1 MNTMKHSNNKPQ
13 KIAVITPI
21 LHLKGVY
28 DLLLTKGDV
37 FLLEKGN
44 KYQVKKLLLEENINV
59 IICNPNHQNY
69 KIDKE
74 LLDDTQVSIINSC
87 STGLNHIDLDY
98 CKKNNIEIQCHKND
112 YELIN
117 QLPST
122 SELAFGLML
131 SLLRNI
137 PECNN
142 HVSNY
147 NWDYTQFMGRQI
159 KDLKIGIIGY
169 GRLGKMMFNYCKS
182 FGAKIKVYDPYKKE
196 DMDDSFLLNYYSS
209 SLEDLF
215 QECDVIS
222 LHVHVTDE
230 TKYMVNQ
237 KLLGLSK
244 KGLYLINTS
253 RGEIVNEE
261 DIVQSLN
268 NKNLLG
274 YGTDVIE
281 DEFNDITNSP
291 IIKAMNEGKNIIITP
306 HVGGMTI
313 EGQTKAYKWSIN
325 KL

>member
-1 MNTMKHSNNKPQ
+1 MSIMKHSNDNPQ

-21 LHLKGVY
+21 LHLEGVY

-37 FLLEKGN
+37 FLLEKGDKN
-44 KYQVKKLLLEENINV
+44 QVKKLLLEKNIN
-59 IICNPNHQNY
+59 IIVCNPNHQNY
-69 KIDKE
+69 KIDEE
-74 LLDDTQVSIINSC
+74 LLNNTQVNIINSC
-87 STGLNHIDLDY
+87 STGLNHIDLEY
-98 CKKNNIEIQCHKND
+98 CKKNNIKIQCHKND

-117 QLPST
+117 QLTST
-122 SELAFGLML
+122 AELAFGLMI

-137 PECNN
+137 PKYNN

-169 GRLGKMMFNYCKS
+169 GRLGKMMEGYCKL
-182 FGAKIKVYDPYKKE
+182 FGAETFIYDPY
-196 DMDDSFLLNYYSS
+196 MNVPQTP
-209 SLEDLF
+209 LETMF
-215 QECDVIS
+215 KECDVIS

-230 TKYMVNQ
+230 TKYMINQ

-244 KGLYLINTS
+244 KDLYIINTS
-253 RGEIVNEE
+253 RGEIVNEK
-261 DIVQSLN
+261 DIVDALSSGKLM
-268 NKNLLG
+268 G

-281 DEFNDITNSP
+281 DEFGNISNSP
-291 IIKAMNEGKNIIITP
+291 IIKAMNEGQNIIVTP
-306 HVGGMTI
+306 HIGGMTI

>member
-1 MNTMKHSNNKPQ
+1 MQ

-21 LHLKGVY
+21 SHLDGVR
-28 DLLLTKGDV
+28 DLLETKGKV
-37 FLLEKGN
+37 FYLENNPSKLEVRNLL
-44 KYQVKKLLLEENINV
+44 VKEVINIIV
-59 IICNPNHQNY
+59 CNPNQQSFI
-69 KIDKE
+69 IDSE
-74 LLDDTQVSIINSC
+74 LLDNTKVKLINSC
-87 STGLNHIDLDY
+87 STGLNHIDLGY
-98 CKKNNIEIQCHKND
+98 CQKNNIEIQCHKTD
-112 YELIN
+112 YKLIN

-122 SELAFGLML
+122 SELAFGLMM

-137 PECNN
+137 PQCNS
-142 HVSNY
+142 HVSRY
-147 NWDYTQFMGRQI
+147 YWDYTQFMGRQV

-169 GRLGKMMFNYCKS
+169 GRLGKMMYNYCEA
-182 FGAKIKVYDPYKKE
+182 FGAHVKVYDPYKRDE
-196 DMDDSFLLNYYSS
+196 MNDSFLLNHYTSN
-209 SLEDLF
+209 LEDLF

-230 TKYMVNQ
+230 TKYMVSK

-244 KGLYLINTS
+244 KGLYIINTS
-253 RGEIVNEE
+253 RGEIVKEN

-268 NKNLLG
+268 SGNLLG

-281 DEFNDITNSP
+281 NEFDDLTKSP
-291 IIKAMNEGKNIIITP
+291 IIKAMNNNKNIIVTP